1 MKIFYNA
8 NIYNSKGNAFVE
20 DEGKIIFIG
29 NNEEALQYSGEY
41 IDLDHKYVYPGF
53 NDSHMHLVNYG
64 QFLSRVSLVEHT
76 SSLKDMLDELK
87 KNLKKDKWLIGRGW
101 NHDYFKDVSRFPTK
115 EDLDSISKDEP
126 IVITRTCGHVLVAN
140 SKAIELAHIDNV
152 EVEGGAYN
160 LETGLFEENAT
171 YLINDIIPK
180 PTIEDIKDYV
190 LIAQKKLH
198 SYGITSVQSDD
209 LLSATSNYKD
219 ALTALEQL
227 RDENKLTVRI
237 YEQAQFLN
245 LTDLKEFVESG
256 YNTGMGN
263 EFFKIGPLKMLGDG
277 SLGARTALLSKPYY
291 DDSSKTGIPVYTKEE
306 LNAMFEYAHSHD
318 MQIAI
323 HAIGDGILDWILE
336 AYENILSKYPKTNH
350 RHGVVHCQITRD
362 DQLEKFKE
370 YSLHAYVQPVF
381 IDYDNHIVESRVDPQ
396 TAKTSYNFKTL
407 NDYTTMS
414 SGSDCPV
421 EYPDVLKGIQLAMT
435 RTSLDGTGPYLLEQ
449 ALTVNEAI
457 DSFTKQASY
466 ASFEE
471 NIKGEIKEGMLCDFV
486 VLDQSIEECDVNR
499 VKDINILSTYVNGN
513 KVYES
518 K

>member
-1 MKIFYNA
+1 MKVFYNA
-8 NIYNSKGNAFVE
+8 NIYNSHNRAFVE

-29 NNEEALQYSGEY
+29 NDEDALKYNGEH
-41 IDLDHKYVYPGF
+41 IDLNDKYVYPGF

-76 SSLKDMLDELK
+76 SSLQDMLDELK
-87 KNLKKDKWLIGRGW
+87 KNLKKGKWLIGRGW
-101 NHDYFKDVSRFPTK
+101 NHDYFTDVSRFPTK
-115 EDLDSISKDEP
+115 QDLDKISKEEP

-140 SKAIELAHIDNV
+140 SKAIELAHIDNK

-171 YLINDIIPK
+171 YLIYDIVPK

-219 ALTALEQL
+219 ALIALEELSRDNQL
-227 RDENKLTVRI
+227 TIRI

-245 LTDLKEFVESG
+245 LNDLKEFVENG
-256 YNTGMGN
+256 YNTGKGN
-263 EFFKIGPLKMLGDG
+263 DFFKIGPLKMLGDG

-291 DDSSKTGIPVYTKEE
+291 DDSSKIGIPVYTKEE
-306 LNAMFEYAHSHD
+306 LNAMFDYAHKND

-336 AYENILSKYPKTNH
+336 AYETILKKYPKDNH
-350 RHGVVHCQITRD
+350 RHGVVHCQITRK
-362 DQLEKFKE
+362 DQLEKFKDMQ
-370 YSLHAYVQPVF
+370 LHAYVQPVF
-381 IDYDNHIVESRVDPQ
+381 IDYDNHIVESRVDPE

-407 NDYTTMS
+407 NNYTSMS

-421 EYPDVLKGIQLAMT
+421 EYPDVLKGIQLAIT
-435 RTSLDGTGPYLLEQ
+435 RTSLDGTGPYLAEQ
-449 ALTVNEAI
+449 ALSVNEAI
-457 DSFTKQASY
+457 DSFTKQAAY

-471 NIKGEIKEGMLCDFV
+471 NIKGELKVGMLCDFV
-486 VLDQSIEECDVNR
+486 VLENSIEQTQVHEI
-499 VKDINILSTYVNGN
+499 KDIQILSTYVDG
-513 KVYES
+513 KEVYT

>member
-1 MKIFYNA
+1 MKVFYNA
-8 NIYNSKGNAFVE
+8 NIYNSHHHAFVE
-20 DEGKIIFIG
+20 DEGKIIYMGSSEDAFK
-29 NNEEALQYSGEY
+29 YDGEH
-41 IDLDHKYVYPGF
+41 IDLNNKYVYPGF

-64 QFLSRVSLVEHT
+64 QFLSRVSLVEHS
-76 SSLKDMLDELK
+76 SSLKEMLDELK
-87 KNLKKDKWLIGRGW
+87 RNLKKDKWLIGRGW

-115 EDLDSISKDEP
+115 QDLDGISKDEP

-140 SKAIELAHIDNV
+140 SKAIELANIGDM

-171 YLINDIIPK
+171 YLINNIIPK
-180 PTIEDIKDYV
+180 PTIEDIEEYV

-209 LLSATSNYKD
+209 LLSATSDYKD
-219 ALTALEQL
+219 ALKALEEL
-227 RDENKLTVRI
+227 SNENKLTIRI
-237 YEQAQFLN
+237 YEQSQFLN
-245 LTDLKEFVESG
+245 LHDLKEFVSDG
-256 YNTGMGN
+256 YNTGKGN
-263 EFFKIGPLKMLGDG
+263 HFFKIGPLKMLGDG

-291 DDSSKTGIPVYTKEE
+291 DDSTKIGIPVYTKEE
-306 LNAMFEYAHSHD
+306 LNAMFEFAHQND

-323 HAIGDGILDWILE
+323 HAIGDGILDWILD
-336 AYENILSKYPKTNH
+336 AYESILKKYPKDNH
-350 RHGVVHCQITRD
+350 RHGVVHCQITRAE
-362 DQLEKFKE
+362 QLEKFKDMH
-370 YSLHAYVQPVF
+370 LHAYVQPVF
-381 IDYDNHIVESRVDPQ
+381 IDYDNHIVESRVDPD

-407 NDYTTMS
+407 NTYTSMS

-421 EYPDVLKGIQLAMT
+421 EYPDVLKGIQLAIT

-457 DSFTKQASY
+457 DSFTKQAAY

-486 VLDQSIEECDVNR
+486 VLENSIEHTTVNEI
-499 VKDINILSTYVNGN
+499 KDIQILSTYVNG
-513 KVYES
+513 KEVYS
-518 K
+518 R

>member
-8 NIYNSKGNAFVE
+8 NIYNNNNNAFVE
-20 DEGKIIFIG
+20 DEGKIIFVG
-29 NNEEALQYSGEY
+29 DNEDALKYKGEH
-41 IDLDHKYVYPGF
+41 IDLNHQFVYPGF

-76 SSLKDMLDELK
+76 SSLKDMLDELR

-115 EDLDSISKDEP
+115 DDLDSVSKDEP
-126 IVITRTCGHVLVAN
+126 IVITRTCGHVLIAN
-140 SKAIELAHIDNV
+140 SKAIELANIDNV

-180 PTIEDIKDYV
+180 PTIEDIKEYV

-245 LTDLKEFVESG
+245 LNDLKDFVEGG
-256 YNTGMGN
+256 YNTGKGN

-291 DDSSKTGIPVYTKEE
+291 DDSSKIGIPVYTKEE
-306 LNAMFEYAHSHD
+306 LNAMFEYAHNHD

-350 RHGVVHCQITRD
+350 RHGVVHCQITRKE
-362 DQLEKFKE
+362 QLEKFRE
-370 YSLHAYVQPVF
+370 LSLHAYVQPVF
-381 IDYDNHIVESRVDPQ
+381 IDYDNHIVESRVDPI

-407 NDYTTMS
+407 NSYTTIS

-435 RTSLDGTGPYLLEQ
+435 RTSLDGTGPYLMEQ
-449 ALTVNEAI
+449 ALTPNEAI
-457 DSFTKQASY
+457 DSFTKLGAY

-486 VLDQSIEECDVNR
+486 VLDECIESCDKYK
-499 VKDINILSTYVNGN
+499 VKDIKVLSTYVGGN
-513 KVYES
+513 KVY
-518 K
+518 

>member
-1 MKIFYNA
+1 
-8 NIYNSKGNAFVE
+8 
-20 DEGKIIFIG
+20 
-29 NNEEALQYSGEY
+29 
-41 IDLDHKYVYPGF
+41 
-53 NDSHMHLVNYG
+53 MHLVNYG

-76 SSLKDMLDELK
+76 ASLKDMLDELK

-101 NHDYFKDVSRFPTK
+101 NHDYFTDVSRFPTK
-115 EDLDSISKDEP
+115 QDLDEISKEEP

-140 SKAIELAHIDNV
+140 SKAIELADINNK

-171 YLINDIIPK
+171 YLIYDIIPK

-219 ALTALEQL
+219 ALRALEEL
-227 RDENKLTVRI
+227 SNENKLTVRI

-245 LTDLKEFVESG
+245 LDDLKDFVETG
-256 YNTGMGN
+256 YNTGKGN
-263 EFFKIGPLKMLGDG
+263 NFFKIGPLKMLGDG

-291 DDSSKTGIPVYTKEE
+291 DDSSKIGIPVYSKEE
-306 LNAMFEYAHSHD
+306 LNAMFNYAHKND

-336 AYENILSKYPKTNH
+336 AYETVLKQYPKNNH
-350 RHGVVHCQITRD
+350 RHGVVHCQITRK
-362 DQLEKFKE
+362 DQLEKFKDMQ
-370 YSLHAYVQPVF
+370 LHAYVQPVF
-381 IDYDNHIVESRVDPQ
+381 IDYDNHIVESRVDPE

-407 NDYTTMS
+407 NDYTSMS

-449 ALTVNEAI
+449 ALSVNEAI
-457 DSFTKQASY
+457 DSFTKQAAY

-471 NIKGEIKEGMLCDFV
+471 NIKGELKVGMLCDFV
-486 VLDQSIEECDVNR
+486 VLENSIEHTYINAI
-499 VKDINILSTYVNGN
+499 KDIQILSTYVNG
-513 KVYES
+513 KEVY
-518 K
+518 KR